1 MLVKKSSTISL
12 KCHARVVSIYAHT
25 KEGLRMNTDNAK
37 SEQVELNFL
46 LKWLLICTVGWIVI
60 IAIGLVSTSPTGPS
74 GLGRWWYIKDGLIQL
89 VMFVPGGVIVGI
101 LQWFALRGK
110 LTQLGSW
117 AVALIWVWLAFMSY
131 TLGFFAI
138 SWLGLTMMVE
148 SSYMEVPNAVF
159 TAAIA
164 GLALTGFPQ
173 WFVLRRY
180 LSKISWWLIIVP
192 VGIFFSYAANCVGRF
207 LYYDTSLDN
216 VSGAINGVLG
226 GLVYGLFSAMAL
238 SLFFRSQS
246 SKSTNSEQDDN

>member
-25 KEGLRMNTDNAK
+25 KEGLRMNTDNAS
-37 SEQVELNFL
+37 SEQVELKFL
-46 LKWLLICTVGWIVI
+46 FKWLLICTVGWILI
-60 IAIGLVSTSPTGPS
+60 IAIGLVSESPPRPGV
-74 GLGRWWYIKDGLIQL
+74 LGRWWYIRGGSIQL
-89 VMFVPGGVIVGI
+89 IMGVFGGAIAGI

-110 LTQLGSW
+110 VTQLHSW
-117 AVALIWVWLAFMSY
+117 VVAPMWMWLAFMSY

-138 SWLGLTMMVE
+138 SWLIEIMIVGD
-148 SSYMEVPNAVF
+148 SYMSFPFAVCP
-159 TAAIA
+159 AAFA

-180 LSKISWWLIIVP
+180 LSKIGWWLIMTPI
-192 VGIFFSYAANCVGRF
+192 GIFFSYALNCAGDIWF
-207 LYYDTSLDN
+207 DDISLVY
-216 VSGAINGVLG
+216 VSGALNGVLT
-226 GLVYGLFSAMAL
+226 GLVYGIFTAMAL